1 MDNNDLKELV
11 LSVLLSIM
19 QQTIIYK
26 ESSQNVPE
34 SNLWGYLW
42 GCPTVFQLAWSMR
55 TQFCTYILWQFQT
68 FLYLC
73 NRNKII

>member
-1 MDNNDLKELV
+1 MNNNDLKELV

-42 GCPTVFQLAWSMR
+42 GCPTVFQLVWSMR
-55 TQFCTYILWQFQT
+55 TQFCTYILWRLQIF
-68 FLYLC
+68 FLPLQ
-73 NRNKII
+73 RNKII